1 LSIKQPRAEKP
12 VGSAAPALVEVVVG
26 AAAAEVVVV
35 GPAAA
40 DGVVV
45 VVVGVATDELVVEV
59 EDVVAD
65 EVVDDVVTEEEVAVL
80 VVLAAIV
87 PINLA
92 PKMLLLGLGAP
103 MEFFM

>member
-12 VGSAAPALVEVVVG
+12 VGRAAPALVEVVVVVG

-35 GPAAA
+35 GTAAA
-40 DGVVV
+40 EVVAIV
-45 VVVGVATDELVVEV
+45 VV

-65 EVVDDVVTEEEVAVL
+65 EVVDADMTEEEVAVL
-80 VVLAAIV
+80 VVLAATV